1 MKKRWFV
8 VILTIGLL
16 LCVMPL
22 SALALSSDPI
32 TDSDGNII
40 CWEDLSTDLYSFD
53 VSDVSQEQT
62 PVAVDPGTNAASG
75 PAETDPVKTDPVE
88 TDPVKDAADADSAKT
103 AAAATTPFVE
113 DLYADDP
120 IPDLYADTPGSADG
134 TGSDQAVCAIGD
146 QTYATLTEAIAAAQD
161 GDQIDLLQDIELTEG
176 LRFENKK
183 LTISGDS
190 LNRTLTLKESGIY
203 ANSSDITFKDLT
215 LTIDA
220 HTHPY
225 EGAGNTANLITN
237 SSKLHLSHVE
247 FSLTSDQISG
257 SGIFL
262 EHDSDLYF
270 EDNTYAE
277 ISGFAADEA
286 SGIYA
291 ESYSEDGH
299 GIWVT
304 SSSLKVTGCGW
315 YGMTIDPINLTLDNA
330 DVYFTGNGLYGYGGA
345 LGCYGVGS
353 YGGTLTMI
361 SSTLTATNN
370 PGGWYGYAVYAGVLD
385 MDAASTLYATD
396 SGGSGVGIGNS
407 REGESHIRGRV
418 ICTGNGKADLY
429 GATGGFVV
437 HAQHDDATYEG
448 NVTIESGAYIY
459 ARNNVGLSGLLNEWI
474 LNIESGATVIVD
486 GNSQLGF
493 ANSFDARTAI
503 KSGANVSANNNDVG
517 IYNYAG
523 GGDLAWA
530 TGFFLIEGG
539 AHVTANNNASAGI
552 YNTVYG
558 NFSTPADD
566 YFTIQSGA
574 DVSADRNEGYGIY
587 NDGGVFTIEN
597 GANVSAD
604 NNKSFGIG
612 NSLGTFI
619 VATGAN
625 VSTDNNN
632 SYGIY
637 NTQSGMFTMETGANV
652 SVCNNNSF
660 GVFNTKSG
668 TFTVERDVDLQVEH
682 NKNSG
687 IVNNDDATLTL
698 LSGRVRYNTTSNY
711 YGGGLRNYATAT
723 LSDDVQLYN
732 NHANVGGDDIENGNG
747 ATITFGVTGS
757 DWALDGAPDCYHPID
772 GWYDDSDNTR
782 WNAHAEDEADLHMV
796 LVEPVTSYTNRL
808 SLKAAHGPTGSLIVH
823 KQTTGEQLVDDCD
836 AVFTFVLT
844 LDDETIDTVNDE
856 RYGVRF
862 ENGKATFTL
871 KDGESKTI
879 ENLPVRMGYTI
890 TEQSKSGWLLA
901 RVDGDAEGKVPY
913 RATAEI
919 AFVNEKQTATGSLVV
934 TKELAGELDAD
945 DADTVFN
952 FMLMLD
958 DNTITT
964 ADAEEYGVQFENGI
978 ASFSLKGGESITIAN
993 LPAGVGYTIAEVR
1006 QTGWTLQSVSGADT
1020 GVVPKNDTAEIVFTN
1035 LKNGTDIP
1043 DVPVVPTEPT
1053 EPEGPETPE
1062 EPAEPTEPD
1071 APAQDETPGEEP
1083 AQDDTTVP
1091 AQPAETP
1098 AQDTTKA
1105 DTLPQTGTTGWLAVV
1120 LMSFGFGLLACG
1132 WFFTRKQ
1139 RAAKH

>member
-8 VILTIGLL
+8 AILTIGLL

-32 TDSDGNII
+32 TDSDGTII
-40 CWEDLSTDLYSFD
+40 GWEDLSTDLCSFD
-53 VSDVSQEQT
+53 LSEEQT

-75 PAETDPVKTDPVE
+75 PAETDPVKG
-88 TDPVKDAADADSAKT
+88 
-103 AAAATTPFVE
+103 AAAAYRSSTNGVAE
-113 DLYADDP
+113 DAAVHDPNADESVPNLYEDP
-120 IPDLYADTPGSADG
+120 TDSATG
-134 TGSDQAVCAIGD
+134 TGSDQAVCEINGTPYASLQSAID
-146 QTYATLTEAIAAAQD
+146 AAQA

-176 LRFENKK
+176 LSFYNKK

-190 LNRTLTLKESGIY
+190 LNRTLTLNESGIY

-215 LTIDA
+215 LTICA
-220 HTHPY
+220 HTNPI
-225 EGAGNTANLITN
+225 GAGGANLITH

-247 FSLTSDQISG
+247 FSLTPDQILG

-270 EDNTYAE
+270 EDNTNAE
-277 ISGFAADEA
+277 ISGFAAEEA

-304 SSSLKVTGCGW
+304 SSSLKVTDCGW

-459 ARNNVGLSGLLNEWI
+459 ARNNFGLSGLLNEWI

-486 GNSQLGF
+486 DNSQLGF

-637 NTQSGMFTMETGANV
+637 NTN
-652 SVCNNNSF
+652 
-660 GVFNTKSG
+660 SG

-682 NKNSG
+682 NKSSG
-687 IVNNDDATLTL
+687 IVNKKGATLTL
-698 LSGRVRYNTTSNY
+698 LSGRVRYNTTSQD
-711 YGGGLRNYATAT
+711 GGGLRNYATAT

-732 NHANVGGDDIENGNG
+732 NHAEVSGDDIENGES
-747 ATITFGVTGS
+747 ATITFGATGS
-757 DWALDGAPDCYHPID
+757 DWALDGYPDCYHPID

-782 WNAHAEDEADLHMV
+782 WNAHAEAVADLHMV

-808 SLKAAHGPTGSLIVH
+808 SLKAAHGPTGTLIVH

-836 AVFTFVLT
+836 AEFTFVLT

-890 TEQSKSGWLLA
+890 TEQSKGGWLLA

-1043 DVPVVPTEPT
+1043 DVPVVPTEPEEPT
-1053 EPEGPETPE
+1053 EPESPKTPETPE
-1062 EPAEPTEPD
+1062 EPAEPD

>member
-53 VSDVSQEQT
+53 VSDVSDVSQEQT
-62 PVAVDPGTNAASG
+62 PVAVNPGTNAASG
-75 PAETDPVKTDPVE
+75 PAE

-146 QTYATLTEAIAAAQD
+146 QTYATLTEAIDDAAD
-161 GDQIDLLQDIELTEG
+161 GAQIDLLQDIELTEG
-176 LRFENKK
+176 LSFYNKK

-190 LNRTLTLKESGIY
+190 LNRTLTLKGIGIY
-203 ANSSDITFKDLT
+203 ASGSNITFENLT
-215 LTIDA
+215 LHIYA
-220 HTHPY
+220 HIHPNQNG
-225 EGAGNTANLITN
+225 GAANLITSTN
-237 SSKLHLSHVE
+237 LWLDGVDFE
-247 FSLTSDQISG
+247 LISDTPTDGGAGLYMERG
-257 SGIFL
+257 SN
-262 EHDSDLYF
+262 LYL
-270 EDNTYAE
+270 DNGTHAVIRDFNGYK
-277 ISGFAADEA
+277 A

-291 ESYSEDGH
+291 EENDYDPNEGKIEINSSYLE
-299 GIWVT
+299 
-304 SSSLKVTGCGW
+304 VTGCYHAGLL
-315 YGMTIDPINLTLDNA
+315 IDPLDLTLTSSE
-330 DVYFTGNGLYGYGGA
+330 VVLEKNGCHGYGFGLA
-345 LGCYGVGS
+345 CYDGKV
-353 YGGTLTMI
+353 TLL
-361 SSTLTATNN
+361 SSTIKATENN
-370 PGGWYGYAVYAGVLD
+370 TGGYYGFGVYAGELEVD
-385 MDAASTLYATD
+385 GGSTLIASD
-396 SGGSGVGIGNS
+396 NGVGGLGVGAESVIHGGAQVYCERN
-407 REGESHIRGRV
+407 GESDPG
-418 ICTGNGKADLY
+418 CA
-429 GATGGFVV
+429 GGLVV
-437 HAQHDDATYEG
+437 HAEHYDDSTYEG
-448 NVTIESGAYIY
+448 ELTIESGAYVY
-459 ARNNVGLSGLLNEWI
+459 ARNNVGLSGILNEWI
-474 LNIESGATVIVD
+474 LNIEGGATVIVD
-486 GNSQLGF
+486 DNSQLGF

-539 AHVTANNNASAGI
+539 AHVTANNNTSAGI

-612 NSLGTFI
+612 NSHGTFI

-637 NTQSGMFTMETGANV
+637 
-652 SVCNNNSF
+652 
-660 GVFNTKSG
+660 NTKSG

-687 IVNNDDATLTL
+687 ILNNENATLTL
-698 LSGRVRYNTTSNY
+698 LSGRVRYNTTSTW
-711 YGGGLRNYATAT
+711 YGGGLRNYSTAT

-732 NHANVGGDDIENGNG
+732 NHAKVGGDDIENGDG
-747 ATITFGVTGS
+747 ATITFGATGS
-757 DWALDGAPDCYHPID
+757 DWALDGYPDCYHPID
-772 GWYDDSDNTR
+772 GWYDDYESTR

-796 LVEPVTSYTNRL
+796 LTQPGTYTTPL
-808 SLKAAHGPTGSLIVH
+808 SLKAAHGPTGTLIVH
-823 KQTTGEQLVDDCD
+823 KRTTGEQLVDDCD
-836 AVFTFVLT
+836 AEFTFVLT

-890 TEQSKSGWLLA
+890 TEQSKGGWLLA

-913 RATAEI
+913 CATAEI

-1043 DVPVVPTEPT
+1043 DVPVVPTEPEEPT
-1053 EPEGPETPE
+1053 EPESPETPETPE
-1062 EPAEPTEPD
+1062 EPAEPD
-1071 APAQDETPGEEP
+1071 AP

>member
-8 VILTIGLL
+8 AILTIGLL

-32 TDSDGNII
+32 TDSDGTII
-40 CWEDLSTDLYSFD
+40 GWEDLSTDLCSFD
-53 VSDVSQEQT
+53 LSEEQT

-75 PAETDPVKTDPVE
+75 PAKTDPVE
-88 TDPVKDAADADSAKT
+88 TDPVETDPVKGAADANSAKT

-146 QTYATLTEAIAAAQD
+146 QTYATLTDAIKDAAD
-161 GDQIDLLQDIELTEG
+161 GAQIDLLQDIELTEG

-183 LTISGDS
+183 LTISGGGT
-190 LNRTLTLKESGIY
+190 RTLTLEQYGMY
-203 ANSSDITFKDLT
+203 AYKSDITFQDLT
-215 LTIDA
+215 LTISA
-220 HTHPY
+220 ITHTY
-225 EGAGNTANLITN
+225 EGGAGGTANLISN
-237 SSKLHLSHVE
+237 SDLHLNNVDFTLTPDGSCGSGMYLYQQSNLYLDGSRVLISGNMVDGIFADESEYVGMPNREVKIMNGSYVEARGCSHAGLLLDPMDITMSSSEV
-247 FSLTSDQISG
+247 FVTDNGVGYSFGFACYDGKLTMESSILRAVDNAHAWSG
-257 SGIFL
+257 SGI
-262 EHDSDLYF
+262 Y
-270 EDNTYAE
+270 
-277 ISGFAADEA
+277 
-286 SGIYA
+286 
-291 ESYSEDGH
+291 
-299 GIWVT
+299 V
-304 SSSLKVTGCGW
+304 
-315 YGMTIDPINLTLDNA
+315 
-330 DVYFTGNGLYGYGGA
+330 GA
-345 LGCYGVGS
+345 
-353 YGGTLTMI
+353 
-361 SSTLTATNN
+361 
-370 PGGWYGYAVYAGVLD
+370 LD
-385 MDAASTLYATD
+385 MDAASTIYATD
-396 SGGSGVGIGNS
+396 NGGSGLTIGAADGKEKS
-407 REGESHIRGRV
+407 YIRGQ
-418 ICTGNGKADLY
+418 IYCTGNGTS
-429 GATGGFVV
+429 GIGGGGGFNV
-437 HAQHDDATYEG
+437 HAQHDYYEDEDKWYIYEG
-448 NVTIESGAYIY
+448 DVTLEPGAYIY
-459 ARNNVGLSGLLNEWI
+459 ACNNKALAGVLNNWI
-474 LNIESGATVIVD
+474 LNIESGATVIAD
-486 GNSQLGF
+486 SNEQLGF
-493 ANSFDARTAI
+493 ANSFDARTTI
-503 KSGANVSANNNDVG
+503 ESGANVSVNNNLHG

-539 AHVTANNNASAGI
+539 ANVTANNNKQFGI
-552 YNTVYG
+552 YNSG
-558 NFSTPADD
+558 DSKTPTNDH
-566 YFTIQSGA
+566 FTIQSGA
-574 DVSADRNEGYGIY
+574 DVSADGNGAHGIY
-587 NDGGVFTIEN
+587 NDGGIFTVET
-597 GANVSAD
+597 GATVSAC
-604 NNKSFGIG
+604 
-612 NSLGTFI
+612 
-619 VATGAN
+619 
-625 VSTDNNN
+625 NN
-632 SYGIY
+632 SYYGI
-637 NTQSGMFTMETGANV
+637 F
-652 SVCNNNSF
+652 NN
-660 GVFNTKSG
+660 KG
-668 TFTVERDVDLQVEH
+668 TFTVENGVDLQVEY
-682 NKNSG
+682 NQESGVVNVENSK
-687 IVNNDDATLTL
+687 LTL
-698 LSGRVRYNTTSNY
+698 LSGRVRYNTTKNFY
-711 YGGGLRNYATAT
+711 GYGGGLRNYGEAT

-732 NHANVGGDDIENGNG
+732 NHARLAGDDIENGAN

-772 GWYDDSDNTR
+772 GWYDDSVDTR

-796 LVEPVTSYTNRL
+796 LTQPGTYYGPL
-808 SLKAAHGPTGSLIVH
+808 SLKAAHGPTGTLIVH

-836 AVFTFVLT
+836 AEFTFVLT

-871 KDGESKTI
+871 KDGESKAI

-890 TEQSKSGWLLA
+890 TEQSKGGWLLA

-945 DADTVFN
+945 DTDTVFN

-1043 DVPVVPTEPT
+1043 DVPVVPTEPEEPT
-1053 EPEGPETPE
+1053 EPESPKTPETPE
-1062 EPAEPTEPD
+1062 EPAEPD